1 VDYRKKN
8 LLVKGSQLNRQLKR
22 AKAINRL
29 VESTNM
35 NYKKVMLDALKGT
48 AKSMPMS
55 FGSMPS
61 APNSRLRKLSKQRKE
76 RSKSRMKQRNPGSSS
91 YSFGAKYPG
100 KP

>member
-1 VDYRKKN
+1 
-8 LLVKGSQLNRQLKR
+8 
-22 AKAINRL
+22 
-29 VESTNM
+29 M
-35 NYKKVMLDALKGT
+35 NDKKVMLDALKGT

-61 APNSRLRKLSKQRKE
+61 QIKKRKQKKQ
-76 RSKSRMKQRNPGSSS
+76 RSKSRMKQRNPSSS

>member
-1 VDYRKKN
+1 M
-8 LLVKGSQLNRQLKR
+8 
-22 AKAINRL
+22 

-35 NYKKVMLDALKGT
+35 NDKKVMLDALKGT

-61 APNSRLRKLSKQRKE
+61 QIKKRKQKKQ

>member
-1 VDYRKKN
+1 
-8 LLVKGSQLNRQLKR
+8 
-22 AKAINRL
+22 
-29 VESTNM
+29 M
-35 NYKKVMLDALKGT
+35 DALKGT
-48 AKSMPMS
+48 GKHATYKGGPPAKPASSAKSMPMS

-61 APNSRLRKLSKQRKE
+61 QIKKRKQKKQ